1 MGVGVWITE
10 WRYAFLET
18 DTDDEEKAI
27 AMATDW
33 YNSHDQL
40 LPDDCW
46 DDYDFQ
52 TVIDK
57 ESQERLCDTLSISP
71 TLLQSK
77 R

>member
-27 AMATDW
+27 EMATDW
-33 YNSHDQL
+33 YYANNER

-46 DDYDFQ
+46 DDMEME
-52 TVIDK
+52 TVIGK
-57 ESQERLCDTLSISP
+57 ENQELLCDTLMMLP

-77 R
+77 